1 MWINAAM
8 LAALVVAVLPVAVH
22 LVMRGRPRQMD
33 FPALRFVRQSHLAS
47 AGRTRLKRWLLLALR
62 AAALALFVLVLA
74 RPIDSSGVAASYQDV
89 PAAAVFCFDTSASMQ
104 YRCLGQSRL
113 EAAQQLAARI
123 LAGLPSGSRTA
134 VLDLATDPAT
144 VTLRDAAGQAAD
156 DIRRLTPTSRSDSV
170 AAMLRTAARL
180 LDRVGE
186 ARREIYLF
194 TDMTDG
200 AWDGLDAKA
209 LASLDHIL
217 VYVMDV
223 SAGEHQN
230 LALGPVELSSRRV
243 SVHTPLAITTSVS
256 CGDRPAERTVV
267 LEIDGQIRRRQTVKL
282 DQPHSVQ
289 AVTFDYQPTE
299 QGLLQGSV
307 ALLEPDPLAA
317 DNRRFFTVE
326 VCEPASVAV
335 VYGGTRVPQAGEAA
349 FMVDQAVAPALRR
362 AEGRAGAAPEL
373 VAAADL
379 AAASLGGYEAVFLVD
394 AHGLTDD
401 AWQALDDFV
410 TRGGGLV
417 VIAGDGTAAELA
429 AGHSSYDSPA
439 ARRLLG
445 VRLGKAVSS
454 PKGMPI
460 DPPDY
465 TDAALAAFDGGAGG
479 DLAAVTVYRRLA
491 IQPEAGR
498 RTVLTVGGQPLL
510 VVGGHGQGTV
520 AVLAAGPQA
529 EWSSLG
535 SFRRANECV
544 VLLESLLG
552 YVAGQSGR
560 QGRYD
565 IGRELTF
572 AFPRAMGGM
581 DCVLTG
587 PGLEGAVTR
596 RIAEQTAT
604 AVLPPLEQPGNY
616 QLRVDLPT
624 GPRRLGLSLNV
635 DPQESVLRV
644 RPTAEVEK
652 IFAPGLVHVTQSVEG
667 LRHAET
673 LVRQGRERT
682 GQLIPILMAVMVLE
696 LLVANR
702 FHRDAV
708 SGQSGPKAVF

>member
-8 LAALVVAVLPVAVH
+8 LAALVVAALPVMVH

-74 RPIDSSGVAASYQDV
+74 RPIDSSGVVASYQDA
-89 PAAAVFCFDTSASMQ
+89 PAAAVFCFDTSASMH
-104 YRCLGQSRL
+104 YRHLGQSRL
-113 EAAQQLAARI
+113 ETAQQLAARI

-134 VLDLATDPAT
+134 VLHLATDPAT
-144 VTLRDAAGQAAD
+144 VALSDAAGQTAD
-156 DIRRLTPTSRSDSV
+156 EIRRLGPTSRSDSV
-170 AAMLRTAARL
+170 AAMLRTAGRL

-194 TDMTDG
+194 TDMADG
-200 AWDGLDAKA
+200 AWSGLEADA
-209 LASLDHIL
+209 LATQGRVP

-223 SAGEHQN
+223 SADENQN

-243 SVHTPLAITTSVS
+243 SVHAPLAVTVSVS
-256 CGDRPAERTVV
+256 CGDRPAQRTVV
-267 LEIDGQIRRRQTVKL
+267 LEIDGQIRRRQTVRL
-282 DQPHSVQ
+282 DQPHSVR

-299 QGLLQGSV
+299 RGLLQGSV

-326 VCEPASVAV
+326 VSEPASVAV
-335 VYGGTRVPQAGEAA
+335 VYGGTRAPQAGDAA
-349 FMVDQAVAPALRR
+349 FAVDQALAPSPLR
-362 AEGRAGAAPEL
+362 AEGRASVDPEL
-373 VAAADL
+373 LAAHDL

-394 AHGLTDD
+394 AAGLTPD
-401 AWQALDDFV
+401 AWRALDDFV

-417 VIAGDGTAAELA
+417 VIAGEGTAAELT
-429 AGHSSYDSPA
+429 AGRSSYDSPA

-445 VRLGKAVSS
+445 VRLGKVVPS
-454 PKGMPI
+454 PNGMPV

-465 TDAALAAFDGGAGG
+465 ADAALGAFDGGAGG
-479 DLAAVTVYRRLA
+479 DLAAVTVYRHLA

-498 RTVLTVGGQPLL
+498 RTVLAVGGQPLL

-529 EWSSLG
+529 DWSSLG

-552 YVAGQSGR
+552 HVAGQSGR

-596 RIAEQTAT
+596 RIAAQTAT

-635 DPQESVLRV
+635 ETQESVLRV
-644 RPTAEVEK
+644 RPTADVEK
-652 IFAPGLVHVTQSVEG
+652 FFGPGLVHVAQGVEG

-696 LLVANR
+696 VLVANR
-702 FHRDAV
+702 FHRDPSSGQGGAKAV
-708 SGQSGPKAVF
+708 S